1 MQNVHKNI
9 ARCLLRN
16 SKGFGEPRPHKTPLQ
31 CKGSAPKSHSPFSVP
46 LKAAMA
52 CSNGVGISGRFR
64 CRSLLTAIF
73 SGLPHLAMPRVVSPA
88 CRNSYDKWLRPS
100 AWRSPESRIPRSL
113 CRRSCTTRCL
123 WTDSHV
129 ASLPCR
135 QGCGDRSSAG
145 QDNWS

>member
-1 MQNVHKNI
+1 MNI

-16 SKGFGEPRPHKTPLQ
+16 SKGFGEPSPHKTTLQ

-100 AWRSPESRIPRSL
+100 AWHSPELRIQRSL
-113 CRRSCTTRCL
+113 CQRSCKARYRL
-123 WTDSHV
+123 TDFHAV
-129 ASLPCR
+129 SLPCHR
-135 QGCGDRSSAG
+135 ECGGRSSTG
-145 QDNWS
+145 RDSWS